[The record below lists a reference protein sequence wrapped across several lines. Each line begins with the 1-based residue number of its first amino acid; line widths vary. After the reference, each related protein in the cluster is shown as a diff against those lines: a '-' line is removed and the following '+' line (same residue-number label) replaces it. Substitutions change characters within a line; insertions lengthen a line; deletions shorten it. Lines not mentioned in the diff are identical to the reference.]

1 MKLRIISLLALVI
14 VVYKEIYLLSI
25 KDLNSIE
32 EKVQF
37 LSRENVDSDNK
48 ILRNGIIVKR
58 PRAKATILI
67 CHGFMCDKFDISF
80 LHVIFK
86 DYNTMAFDFRAHGQD
101 AKDQCCTFGR
111 NEAYDIL
118 GAVKFIKNDPDLKN
132 LPIII
137 YGFSMGAVASIIAGS
152 IEKDLCNA
160 MILDCP
166 FESSDK
172 LLERSLG
179 KIKFSIF
186 GYEIGMP
193 GSNILKSYA
202 YSPYVQSAIKT
213 ILKSLANIDSTQINT
228 YMQPIYPEE
237 AIKYIKKPVFIIGC
251 TNDDKAPEEAV
262 RSIYNGAKGFKRLWI
277 CNARRHFDPI
287 FFKMS
292 EYIKKV
298 NKFIKLCLSDN
309 INSKKPAKIKV
320 DL

>member
-14 VVYKEIYLLSI
+14 VVYKEIYLLSV

-101 AKDQCCTFGR
+101 VKDQCCTFGR

-118 GAVKFIKNDPDLKN
+118 GAVNFIKNDPDLKN

-251 TNDDKAPEEAV
+251 TKDDKAPEEAV

-309 INSKKPAKIKV
+309 VNNKKPAKIKV